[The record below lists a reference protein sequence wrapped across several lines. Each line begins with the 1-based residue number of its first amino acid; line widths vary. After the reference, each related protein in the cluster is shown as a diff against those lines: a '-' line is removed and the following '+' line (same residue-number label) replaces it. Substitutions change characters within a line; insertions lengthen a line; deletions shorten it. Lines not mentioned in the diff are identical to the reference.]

1 VRGARNAGVVIA
13 NRLFTAPLQFLIV
26 EGESVLH
33 NSTQVV
39 FDAELILRRR
49 RHDSGPRMMPSSSMS
64 YWWSRRPR
72 GASVVAVPVAARA
85 TTSMAGLN
93 RRLVTLDETKR
104 LVAREDEFN
113 RAHHDASKR
122 IHARCVQSGGGGGV
136 ASHLGQA

>member
-1 VRGARNAGVVIA
+1 VEQETSRGFRGGRAG
-13 NRLFTAPLQFLIV
+13 
-26 EGESVLH
+26 
-33 NSTQVV
+33 
-39 FDAELILRRR
+39 RRS
-49 RHDSGPRMMPSSSMS
+49 RHDFDG
-64 YWWSRRPR
+64 
-72 GASVVAVPVAARA
+72 
-85 TTSMAGLN
+85 GLN